1 MSHIQIRIGIEEKRA
16 AQEVLD
22 SMGLGLSGAIKL
34 FLKKVVQEQR
44 IPFEISAEPRK
55 VKITPAE
62 FNGFAKR
69 RIG

>member
-1 MSHIQIRIGIEEKRA
+1 MSHIQIRIDIEEKRA
-16 AQEVLD
+16 AQKVLD
-22 SMGLGLSGAIKL
+22 SMGLSLSGAIKL

-44 IPFEISAEPRK
+44 IPFEISAESKPIK
-55 VKITPAE
+55 VTPAE